1 MFSDCSSLKELNL
14 NNFNTN
20 KVTYMNSMFS
30 GCPEYLQK
38 KIASENKNIKEEAF
52 D

>member
-1 MFSDCSSLKELNL
+1 
-14 NNFNTN
+14 
-20 KVTYMNSMFS
+20 MNSMFS